1 MATINL
7 NISGLS
13 AERIFLT
20 ANTTL
25 TLLNGVDTQV
35 LTLIVTQDS
44 TGGHTL
50 TFANASGTPSIAT
63 GANASTIMQL
73 VYDAVTNS
81 WITPS
86 AAASGGSS
94 LQSQATTFTAAQ
106 MIAAAGGTPQ
116 TILAGIAGK
125 VIVALGFILEYK
137 FGSAVFVISGG
148 GGLTA
153 GFAADIANDSSPIGT
168 LSTGWL
174 DQSVSQYFTA
184 NALDQ
189 NGPLSNY
196 VGSPIV
202 LSGNPS
208 GGSISG
214 GTGGQLFVTV
224 LYTTITPS

>member
-7 NISGLS
+7 NVSGLS
-13 AERIFLT
+13 AERVFLS

-94 LQSQATTFTAAQ
+94 
-106 MIAAAGGTPQ
+106 PHRRR
-116 TILAGIAGK
+116 
-125 VIVALGFILEYK
+125 VA
-137 FGSAVFVISGG
+137 
-148 GGLTA
+148 
-153 GFAADIANDSSPIGT
+153 
-168 LSTGWL
+168 
-174 DQSVSQYFTA
+174 
-184 NALDQ
+184 
-189 NGPLSNY
+189 
-196 VGSPIV
+196 
-202 LSGNPS
+202 
-208 GGSISG
+208 
-214 GTGGQLFVTV
+214 
-224 LYTTITPS
+224 